1 MEGDFAV
8 TANDLLALL
17 NSKGIALSVK
27 GDNLAI
33 TGDEKVLED
42 PGLLALLRA
51 NKPAL
56 IDLIKDGHGTVG
68 GAVRVPPNRIPA
80 DAERIA
86 PEQLT
91 LVRLDQGEIDALVA
105 RVDGGAAN
113 VQDIYPLVPMQEGM
127 LFHHLLSQQGDAY
140 LESYL
145 LAFRTRER
153 LDRFLSALQQVIDRH
168 DILRTAFF
176 WEGLPHSVQ
185 VVQRRATLPLNVVEL
200 DPRDGDVGQQ
210 LEARYDPRSHRIDV
224 GRAPLMQ
231 VHAAHDAAGGRWLV
245 RLLSHHLAV
254 DHTTL
259 ERVIEEA
266 RAIEQGRV
274 EDLPRPEPFRNFVA
288 QARLGVSEA
297 DHEAYF
303 RARLGDIDEPTA
315 PFGLLSVQGDGREI
329 AEAARRLKPELSGA
343 LRGHARRLG
352 VSAASMMHVAW
363 GLVLSRTTGR
373 QDVVFGTV
381 LFGRMQGG
389 AQSDRSLG
397 LFINTLP
404 VRMRVAQTGVEVS
417 VKETHAQLA
426 ELMRHEHAPLVL
438 AQRCSGVPAQTPLF
452 TSLLNYRY
460 GLRYRADAA
469 TPGGDDIELLSA
481 RERTNYPLTL
491 SVDDLG
497 QDFSL
502 TVQVSGHVDPQRVCA
517 FMETALEQLAQAL
530 GEQPQCDIGGLDVLP
545 RSEREQMVYAWNAT
559 ERDYPIEQCIHQL
572 FEAQVDRKPEAIALT
587 FDGQRLSYA
596 ELNARAN
603 RLAHYLQARGVG
615 PDRLVA
621 LCAERGIEMVV
632 GLLAILKAG
641 GAYVPL
647 DPAYASDRLRGIVED
662 SQPALVLA
670 DAVGRAALG
679 ELDGALP
686 VIDLETDALRWREMP
701 ATNPEVASQ
710 HVHHLAYVIYT
721 SGSTG
726 RPKGVMV
733 EHAQVVRL
741 FGATQAWF
749 GFDERDVWTLF
760 HSHGFDFSV
769 WEMWGALLHGGRLV
783 IVPTEVTRTP
793 SAFFALLCAEGV
805 TVLNQT
811 PSAFQAL
818 MSAQEE
824 REEAALKADVDAEA
838 EAAGNIE
845 RANVV
850 AHRLRYVIFGGEAL
864 EPRTLASW
872 YARHGERTQ
881 LVNMY
886 GITETTVHV
895 TYCALRA
902 EDAMR
907 LGASP
912 IGVRIPDLQL
922 YVLDDRR
929 EPVPMGVTGELYVGG
944 AGVARGYLNRPEL
957 TRERFIDDPFVAGG
971 RLYKTGDLARWRT
984 DGRLEY
990 LERNDFQVKIRG
1002 FRIELGEIE
1011 AQLAKVTGVR
1021 EVVVLARDSASEVR
1035 DNATPNAPTPK
1046 SSSATE
1052 KRLVAYYTGDA
1063 DVVALRAQ
1071 AAQHLPSYMV
1081 PSAYVR
1087 LDAWPL
1093 TPNGKLDRRALP
1105 APADDAYARAEYE
1118 APQGAKEEALAVIW
1132 RELLHVERVSRH
1144 DNFFELGGHSLLAVQ
1159 LVSRLRQA
1167 LSVEVALS
1175 TVFDAPVLSALA
1187 SRLDDNTAEVL
1198 PPIPLAPRDGRI
1210 ALSLAQQRLWFL
1222 TQLEGVSEAYHMSGA
1237 VRLDGPLNREVLQRA
1252 LNRIVM
1258 RHEALRTCFVREE
1271 GEPIQVIQPRADL
1284 TVSYHDL
1291 REAEQTEQRAKNLS
1305 QAHASAPFD
1314 LSRDLPVR
1322 VLLLQ
1327 LADEAHVVQVVMH
1340 HIASDGWSVG
1350 VFLQELSALY
1360 GSFIAE
1366 QGDPLA
1372 PLPLQYADYA
1382 AWQRRWLASG
1392 QLEKQGAFWQ
1402 TNLSGAPTLLELPT
1416 DRPRPP
1422 KQSHA
1427 GASVEV
1433 KLGAA
1438 LSERVKRLSQRHGVT
1453 PYMTLLS
1460 SWAAVLSRL
1469 SGQEEVV
1476 IGSPVAGRN
1485 RTEVEALIGFF
1496 VNTLALRLDLS
1507 SEPTVGELLKRTK
1520 AQVLSAQAHQ
1530 DLPFDQ
1536 VVERVK
1542 PPRSTAHP
1550 PLFQVMFVW
1559 QNMPAGE
1566 LTIPGLTIRA
1576 VETPLQTAQ
1585 FELTLSLQEAGD
1597 DIVGH
1602 LNYASALFDESTVR
1616 RYVTYWCRLLEGMT
1630 AGPANVSVAR
1640 LPLLDEAERKQVVYA
1655 WNATERD
1662 YPIEQCI
1669 HQLFEAQVDRKPEAI
1684 ALTFDGQRLSY
1695 AELNARA
1702 NRLAH
1707 YLQARGVGP
1716 DRLVAL
1722 CAERGIEMVV
1732 GLLAILKAGGAYV
1745 PLDPAYA
1752 SDRLRGIVEDSQPA
1766 LVLADAV
1773 GRAALGELDGAL
1785 PVIDLET
1792 DALRWREMPAT
1803 NPEVASQHVHHLAY
1817 VIYTS
1822 GSTGRPKGVMVEHA
1836 QVVRLFGATQAWFGF
1851 DERDVWTL
1859 FHSYGFD
1866 FSVWEMWGALLHG
1879 GRLVI
1884 VPTEV
1889 TRTPSAFFALLC
1901 AEGVTVLNQTPSAFQ
1916 ALMSAQEEREEAALK
1931 ADVDAEAEAAGN
1943 IERANVIAHRLRYV
1957 IFGGEALEPRTL
1969 ASWYARHGERTQL
1982 VNMYGITETTVH
1994 VTYCA
1999 LRAEDAMR
2007 LGASPIG
2014 VRIPDLQLYVLD
2026 ARREPV
2032 PMGVTGELYV
2042 GGAGVA
2048 RGYLNRPELTRERFI
2063 DDPFVAGG
2071 RLYKT
2076 GDLARWRTDGSLE
2089 YLGRNDFQVK
2099 IRGFRIE
2106 LGEIEAQLA
2115 KVTGVREVAVL
2126 ARDSAAEVRDNAT
2139 EHAAPDAPSPETATA
2154 TEKRLVAYYTGDADV
2169 AALRAQAAQHLPS
2182 YMVPSAYVRLDAW
2195 PLTPNGKLDR
2205 RALPAPADD
2214 AYARAEYEAPQGA
2227 KEEALAAIWRELLHV
2242 ERVSRHDNFFE
2253 LGGHSLLAVQ
2263 LVSRL
2268 RQALSVEVALS
2279 TVFDAPVLS
2288 ALASRLDDN
2297 TAEVLPP
2304 IPLAPRDGR
2313 IALSLAQQRLWFL
2326 TQLEG
2331 VSEAYHMSG
2340 AVRLDGPLNRE
2351 VLQRALNRIVMR
2363 HEALRTCFVREEGE
2377 PIQVIQP
2384 HADLTVSY
2392 HDLREAEQSEQ
2403 RAKDLSQAHASAPFD
2418 LSRDLPVRVLL
2429 LQLEDEAHVVQ
2440 VVMHHIASDGW
2451 SVGVFLQELSALYG
2465 SFIAE
2470 QDDPLAPLPLQYADY
2485 AAWQR
2490 RWLASG
2496 QLEKQGAFWQTNL
2509 SGAPTLLEL
2518 PTDRPRPPKQ
2528 SHAGASVEVKLGVAL
2543 SERVKRLSQRHGVTP
2558 YMTLL
2563 SSWAA
2568 VLSRLSG
2575 QEEVVIGS
2583 PVAGRNRTE
2592 VEALIGF
2599 FVNTLAL
2606 RLDLSSEP
2614 TVGELLKRT
2623 KAQVLSAQAHQ
2634 DLPFDQVVERVKPPR
2649 STAHPPLFQVMFVW
2663 QNAHEGSLQ
2672 IPGLRLSTWDDPLTM
2687 APFEL
2692 TLAVREHQ
2700 DDIACTLTYAT
2711 SLFDR
2716 ATVERYLGHW
2726 LRQLD
2731 AMATD
2736 ADPVVTGLPLLGEA
2750 ERAQV
2755 LHGWNETGR
2764 AYARDACLHQ
2774 LFEAQVSRTPEAA
2787 AVICGDETLSYTD
2800 LDARANRLAHYLR
2813 GQGVGPDTR
2822 VGLAL
2827 GRGVEMMTGLLA
2839 ILKAGGAYVP
2849 LDPGYASERL
2859 RAILDDSRP
2868 AIVLADAAGRT
2879 ALDALAGA
2887 PPIADLHA
2895 DASRWSALPSTPPR
2909 VEGLTPRHLAYVIYT
2924 SGSTGQPKGVMVEH
2938 ASVVNLWRALDEAIY
2953 RAHPSARRVSLNAS
2967 IAFDSL
2973 VKQWV
2978 QLLSGRTLV
2987 VVPEPVRF
2995 DGRRLLDAIGR
3006 DRIDVF
3012 DCTPSQLAL
3021 IEGARGPEDE
3031 AYPQVT
3037 LVGGEAIGEGMWS
3050 ELASVSSRTYYNVYG
3065 PTECTV
3071 DATLAR
3077 ITAEHAP
3084 HIGGPLANVRAYVLN
3099 ERLSPAPV
3107 GVRGELYIGGAGV
3120 ARGYLNRPE
3129 LTRERFIDDPFVAGG
3144 RLYRTGDLARWRT
3157 DGRLEYL
3164 GRNDFQV
3171 KIRGFRIELGEIE
3184 AQLAKVTGVREVVVL
3199 ARDSASAVRDSA
3211 TEHATP
3217 NALSPSPETSTAT
3230 AAATATA
3237 TATATEKRLVAY
3249 YTGDADVAAL
3259 RAQAAQHL
3267 PSYMVPSAY
3276 VRLDAWPLTPNGKLD
3291 RRALPAP
3298 ADDAYARAEYEAPQ
3312 GAKEE
3317 ALAEIW
3323 RDLLQV
3329 DQISRHDNF
3338 FQLGGHSLLAIS
3350 LGDMMRERGL
3360 HADVRTL
3367 FNAETLAALAAQSGT
3382 DSIDVDVPPNL
3393 IPVGAARITPDMLP
3407 LVALTQPQ
3415 IDAIAQQ
3422 VDGGA
3427 TNVQDIYPLAPLQE
3441 GMLFHH
3447 LLHTQGDLY
3456 LEPHLLAF
3464 RTRERLERFL
3474 SALQCVIDRHDVLRT
3489 GFFWEGVPQPVQ
3501 VVWRRARLPV
3511 EYVELPDSHG
3521 DVASQLEARCDPRR
3535 HRIDIGRA
3543 PLVHCHVA
3551 HDARND
3557 RWVLGV
3563 LTHHLVSDHTTLAL
3577 LAEEAQAF
3585 EQGCGDALPPAVPFR
3600 NFVAHARLG
3609 TSERE
3614 HEAFFREMLGDV
3626 DEPTAPFGLLD
3637 VQGDGSAIVEHRRA
3651 LAPGLSRSVRA
3662 HARRLG
3668 VSAASVMHVAWSL
3681 VLARTANRRDVVFGT
3696 VLFGRM
3702 QGGAHAHRTMGLFM
3716 NTLPVRI
3723 ALDESDVEAS
3733 LIATHDRLAR
3743 LLRHEHAPL
3752 ALAQRCSAVPAQA
3765 PLFTSLLNYRYSPH
3779 EEQGDATDDDVQFIA
3794 ARERNNYPLTMIV
3807 DDTGEGF
3814 ALTAQVDASID
3825 AARVCAF
3832 MHTALEQLVRALD
3845 DARGAV
3851 LAELD
3856 VLPADEHR
3864 CVVSACN
3871 DTDAELP
3878 GVDFVDRRFEAQ
3890 AARTP
3895 EAIAVACGAHAL
3907 SYAALNR
3914 RANRLAHYLR
3924 AHGAGPER
3932 VVALAL
3938 ERSVDMMVGLLG
3950 ILKSGSAYLP
3960 LDPAYPAER
3969 LAYIVDDARPALL
3982 LTEAARRD
3990 DWRDAGVPVVLLD
4003 ADGPA
4008 IDACPDH
4015 NPDDAGRDA
4024 RTLSSLAYVIYTSGS
4039 TGRPKGVMIEHRNLA
4054 NLLGAMG
4061 EQPGIGAHDVLLAV
4075 TSLSFD
4081 IAALELFLPLLHG
4094 ARAVIAARDDAADPA
4109 RLAHLIES
4117 SGASLMQATPSTWR
4131 MLAQHGW
4138 PRSARPLTLLCG
4150 GEALPPALAERLL
4163 AHVPA
4168 IWNLYGPTETT
4179 VWSTVRR
4186 VTTPVVDIGGPIAN
4200 TQVYVLDERLR
4211 PAPIGVAGELY
4222 IGGAGVARGYLNR
4235 PELTRERFVDDPF
4248 RRGGRLY
4255 RTGDLARR
4263 RADGNLE
4270 YLGRNDF
4277 QVKIRGFRIELGEIE
4292 AQLAKAHGVQGVALA
4307 ARDTPTADKRLV
4319 AYYVGDASAAALR
4332 EHAAARL
4339 PAYMVPAAYVRLA
4352 AWPLTP
4358 NGKLDRAALPAPDDE
4373 AYARAE
4379 YEAPRG
4385 EHECKLA
4392 AIWRAVLQVERIGR
4406 HDDFFELG
4414 GHSLLAVRAVTAMRD
4429 AFGSDTSLRDL
4440 FARPVLK
4447 DLAEHASTAARA
4459 RDAAIPK
4466 AARGEPAPMSFA
4478 QQRLWFL
4485 ARMGGLGDA
4494 YHMPIAVR
4502 LRGALDVDALQRALS
4517 RIVSRHD
4524 ALRTT
4529 FALEGEQPVQRV
4541 HADDGAGLRLRIDD
4555 LRGCADAGARR
4566 ARILAGQASEPF
4578 DLARGPLVRGALVRE
4593 ADDVHTLCVTIHH
4606 IVSDGWSIDVFC
4618 RELSELYRAF
4628 AGGQPDPLP
4637 PLPVQY
4643 ADYAAW
4649 QQRGIGGAALHAQAE
4664 YWRDALAGAPTLLE
4678 LPTDRPRPPQPDYAG
4693 ATVGLALDAP
4703 LTAGLRA
4710 LARRHG
4716 ATLFMTVF
4724 AAWSVLLS
4732 RLSRQTD
4739 VVIGTP
4745 SANRGHAQIEGLIGF
4760 FVNTIA
4766 LRVDLDGAPTVAELL
4781 ARVKARTLAAQQ
4793 HQDIPFEHVVERVQP
4808 ARSLSHSPVFQA
4820 MFAWQHASR
4829 GEMRL
4834 EGLRAEPLD
4843 DAARTIAKFDLTLS
4857 LRESGDA
4864 IDGGLEYASAL
4875 FERAT
4880 IERFAGYLR
4889 RLLEGMVADDTQRVD
4904 ALPMLSRDERRDLIE
4919 RRNATARPYPA
4930 NSGVHRLFEAQA
4942 ARTPDAT
4949 AIVDGATTLDYRAL
4963 DARANRI
4970 AHALAH
4976 AGVRAGDRVALHLE
4990 PSIGLVAAQLAVL
5003 KLGAAYV
5010 PVDVGNP
5017 PARKAFVAQDSGA
5030 RLVLGD
5036 AALDWPAAAGVPQRD
5051 LAALLAG
5058 PWPSDAPARAPQ
5070 CGGDTPA
5077 YVMYTSGSSGQ
5088 PKGVLVTHR
5097 GIARLA
5103 VNSGYATFDASDRFA
5118 FASNPAFDA
5127 STFEVWTAL
5136 LNGASIGIVK
5146 RDDLLD
5152 LGALA
5157 GKLSSIGVT
5166 CLFLTTALFN
5176 RCVSFDPAMFARL
5189 RCVISGGERAD
5200 PAVYRKVL
5208 EAGPPRHL
5216 LNAYGPTETTTFAAV
5231 WEAEPGTLAAQ
5242 AAPIGRPIGN
5252 TSVYVLDAYG
5262 APVPVGVTGEI
5273 HIGGPGVAQGYLN
5286 RPALSAE
5293 RFVRDPFVGGDA
5305 RMYRTGDLGRWRPD
5319 GMLDCIGRADFQV
5332 KIRGF
5337 RIELGEIEACLLE
5350 HGALAQAAVLARDD
5364 GDDGGDGGKTLV
5376 AYYVPRAGHE
5386 DGAPALRAHLAARL
5400 PEYMVPAAYV
5410 RLPAMPLTPNGK
5422 LERRALP
5429 APDERSYVRRDYAA
5443 PQGEIETT
5451 LARIWAELFGIER
5464 VGRHGGFFEL
5474 GGHSLLAVRMVA
5486 RVHDVLGVE
5495 VPLRALFA
5503 DPVLHVFAS
5512 AVARASTRQASS
5524 NLVAFR
5530 SAGTAAPL
5538 FFIHS
5543 GLGEI
5548 GFVGDLLPGIAPEIP
5563 VYGFAAVGFLAGET
5577 PHATIEE
5584 MAAQYVD
5591 AMRRVQPHGPYR
5603 LAGWCAG
5610 GNIAFEMAH
5619 QLIAADET
5627 VEFLCMID
5635 SPTSAPID
5643 RSVTACVLARIPD
5656 DIPEALRTRLHA
5668 LGDAFDVRGMLH
5680 ACQAAGMLPID
5691 LPTGLME
5698 RHVAVQYAI
5707 KHAKLNYVP
5716 PRLPVDVIHFVAQ
5729 DEPMWRNGWAMD
5741 GWHDVADR
5749 VICLPASGDHMTMVA
5764 APHAEQLGRRITEA
5778 LAVHGG
5784 PRADGAERGYAPRIA
5799 IQTAPRDARAPTLFC
5814 IPGAGASVTTFS
5826 TLARHLPATF
5836 SVDGLQPRGLCGTMV
5851 PYLDVETAARAY
5863 LRSIRKA
5870 APRGPYHLVG
5880 HSFGGW
5886 VAYEIACRL
5895 QEQGER
5901 VATLMLLDTER
5912 PGATDIVRGRK
5923 TRVDALAKL
5932 VELYE
5937 MHLGRPLGVS
5947 RDDLAALAHD
5957 AQIEHLRAALV
5968 RAKILPPSVHPNVL
5982 LGVVRV
5988 LEMNVNTPY
5997 RPAGLYAG
6005 TMHVV
6010 LIANA
6015 KADADLDAWRDEQ
6028 AEQWRGLADDVR
6040 IVRAGGN
6047 HMTMLQPPHAASIAA
6062 LLERTAGAPARLAQ
6076 VH

>member
-1 MEGDFAV
+1 Y
-8 TANDLLALL
+8 
-17 NSKGIALSVK
+17 SKP
-27 GDNLAI
+27 
-33 TGDEKVLED
+33 KV
-42 PGLLALLRA
+42 A
-51 NKPAL
+51 
-56 IDLIKDGHGTVG
+56 
-68 GAVRVPPNRIPA
+68 
-80 DAERIA
+80 
-86 PEQLT
+86 
-91 LVRLDQGEIDALVA
+91 
-105 RVDGGAAN
+105 
-113 VQDIYPLVPMQEGM
+113 
-127 LFHHLLSQQGDAY
+127 
-140 LESYL
+140 
-145 LAFRTRER
+145 
-153 LDRFLSALQQVIDRH
+153 
-168 DILRTAFF
+168 
-176 WEGLPHSVQ
+176 
-185 VVQRRATLPLNVVEL
+185 
-200 DPRDGDVGQQ
+200 
-210 LEARYDPRSHRIDV
+210 
-224 GRAPLMQ
+224 
-231 VHAAHDAAGGRWLV
+231 AAH
-245 RLLSHHLAV
+245 
-254 DHTTL
+254 
-259 ERVIEEA
+259 I
-266 RAIEQGRV
+266 
-274 EDLPRPEPFRNFVA
+274 
-288 QARLGVSEA
+288 A
-297 DHEAYF
+297 D
-303 RARLGDIDEPTA
+303 G
-315 PFGLLSVQGDGREI
+315 
-329 AEAARRLKPELSGA
+329 
-343 LRGHARRLG
+343 
-352 VSAASMMHVAW
+352 
-363 GLVLSRTTGR
+363 
-373 QDVVFGTV
+373 
-381 LFGRMQGG
+381 
-389 AQSDRSLG
+389 
-397 LFINTLP
+397 
-404 VRMRVAQTGVEVS
+404 
-417 VKETHAQLA
+417 
-426 ELMRHEHAPLVL
+426 
-438 AQRCSGVPAQTPLF
+438 
-452 TSLLNYRY
+452 
-460 GLRYRADAA
+460 
-469 TPGGDDIELLSA
+469 IELLDGH
-481 RERTNYPLTL
+481 ERTSYPLSMT
-491 SVDDLG
+491 VDDHER
-497 QDFSL
+497 DF
-502 TVQVSGHVDPQRVCA
+502 TIVAKVCERIGPQRVCEL
-517 FMETALEQLAQAL
+517 MELALEQLTRAL
-530 GEQPQCDIGGLDVLP
+530 SANPGGELAELDVLP
-545 RSEREQMVYAWNAT
+545 AAERTQVLHGWNETGRAYA
-559 ERDYPIEQCIHQL
+559 RDACLHQL
-572 FEAQVDRKPEAIALT
+572 FEAQVSRTPEAAAVICGDET
-587 FDGQRLSYA
+587 LSYTD
-596 ELNARAN
+596 LDARAN
-603 RLAHYLQARGVG
+603 RLAHYLRGQGVG
-615 PDRLVA
+615 PDTRVGLA
-621 LCAERGIEMVV
+621 LGRGVEMMT

-647 DPAYASDRLRGIVED
+647 DPGYASERLRAILDD
-662 SQPALVLA
+662 SRPAIVLA
-670 DAVGRAALG
+670 DAAGRTAL
-679 ELDGALP
+679 
-686 VIDLETDALRWREMP
+686 DALAGAPPIADLHADASRWSVLPSTPPRVEGLTP
-701 ATNPEVASQ
+701 R
-710 HVHHLAYVIYT
+710 HLAYVIYT

-726 RPKGVMV
+726 QPKGVMV
-733 EHAQVVRL
+733 EHASVVNLWRALDEAIYRTHPSARRVSLNASIAFDSLVKQWVQLLSGRTLVVVPEPVRFDGRRL
-741 FGATQAWF
+741 LDAIGRDRIDV
-749 GFDERDVWTLF
+749 FDC
-760 HSHGFDFSV
+760 
-769 WEMWGALLHGGRLV
+769 
-783 IVPTEVTRTP
+783 TP
-793 SAFFALLCAEGV
+793 SQLALIEGARGPEDEAYPQV
-805 TVLNQT
+805 TLV
-811 PSAFQAL
+811 
-818 MSAQEE
+818 
-824 REEAALKADVDAEA
+824 
-838 EAAGNIE
+838 
-845 RANVV
+845 
-850 AHRLRYVIFGGEAL
+850 GGEAIGEGMWSEL
-864 EPRTLASW
+864 ASASSRTYYNVYGPTECTVDATLARITAEHAPHIGGPLANVRA
-872 YARHGERTQ
+872 YVLNER
-881 LVNMY
+881 L
-886 GITETTVHV
+886 
-895 TYCALRA
+895 
-902 EDAMR
+902 
-907 LGASP
+907 SP
-912 IGVRIPDLQL
+912 APVGVR
-922 YVLDDRR
+922 
-929 EPVPMGVTGELYVGG
+929 GELYIGG

-971 RLYKTGDLARWRT
+971 RLYRTGDLARWRT

-990 LERNDFQVKIRG
+990 LGRNDFQVKIRG

-1011 AQLAKVTGVR
+1011 AQLAKVAGVR
-1021 EVVVLARDSASEVR
+1021 EVVVLARDSAAAVR
-1035 DNATPNAPTPK
+1035 DSATEHAAPDAPSPETAT
-1046 SSSATE
+1046 ATE
-1052 KRLVAYYTGDA
+1052 KRLVAYYKGDA
-1063 DVVALRAQ
+1063 DVAALRAQ

-1118 APQGAKEEALAVIW
+1118 APQGAREEALAAIW
-1132 RELLHVERVSRH
+1132 RDLLHVERVSRH

-1167 LSVEVALS
+1167 LSVEVALG

-1187 SRLDDNTAEVL
+1187 SRLDDNTAAVL

-1271 GEPIQVIQPRADL
+1271 GEPIQVIQPHADL
-1284 TVSYHDL
+1284 TMSYHDL
-1291 REAEQTEQRAKNLS
+1291 REAEQSEQRAKDLS

-1327 LADEAHVVQVVMH
+1327 LEDEAHVVQVVMH

-1366 QGDPLA
+1366 QDDPLA

-1616 RYVTYWCRLLEGMT
+1616 RYVTYWRRLLEGMT
-1630 AGPANVSVAR
+1630 AGAADQTIVG

-1684 ALTFDGQRLSY
+1684 ALTFDGRRLSY

-1722 CAERGIEMVV
+1722 CAERGLEMVV

-1916 ALMSAQEEREEAALK
+1916 ALMSAQEGRE
-1931 ADVDAEAEAAGN
+1931 EAAGN
-1943 IERANVIAHRLRYV
+1943 IERANVVAHRLRYV

-2026 ARREPV
+2026 DRREPV

-2076 GDLARWRTDGSLE
+2076 GDLARWRADGRLE

-2115 KVTGVREVAVL
+2115 KVAGVREVVVL
-2126 ARDSAAEVRDNAT
+2126 ARDSASEVHDSAT
-2139 EHAAPDAPSPETATA
+2139 EHATPNALSPSPETSTATAAATATATA
-2154 TEKRLVAYYTGDADV
+2154 TEKRLVAYYKGDADV

-2205 RALPAPADD
+2205 RALPEPADD
-2214 AYARAEYEAPQGA
+2214 AYARAEYEAP
-2227 KEEALAAIWRELLHV
+2227 R
-2242 ERVSRHDNFFE
+2242 
-2253 LGGHSLLAVQ
+2253 
-2263 LVSRL
+2263 
-2268 RQALSVEVALS
+2268 
-2279 TVFDAPVLS
+2279 
-2288 ALASRLDDN
+2288 
-2297 TAEVLPP
+2297 
-2304 IPLAPRDGR
+2304 
-2313 IALSLAQQRLWFL
+2313 
-2326 TQLEG
+2326 
-2331 VSEAYHMSG
+2331 
-2340 AVRLDGPLNRE
+2340 
-2351 VLQRALNRIVMR
+2351 
-2363 HEALRTCFVREEGE
+2363 
-2377 PIQVIQP
+2377 
-2384 HADLTVSY
+2384 
-2392 HDLREAEQSEQ
+2392 
-2403 RAKDLSQAHASAPFD
+2403 
-2418 LSRDLPVRVLL
+2418 
-2429 LQLEDEAHVVQ
+2429 
-2440 VVMHHIASDGW
+2440 
-2451 SVGVFLQELSALYG
+2451 
-2465 SFIAE
+2465 
-2470 QDDPLAPLPLQYADY
+2470 
-2485 AAWQR
+2485 
-2490 RWLASG
+2490 
-2496 QLEKQGAFWQTNL
+2496 
-2509 SGAPTLLEL
+2509 
-2518 PTDRPRPPKQ
+2518 
-2528 SHAGASVEVKLGVAL
+2528 
-2543 SERVKRLSQRHGVTP
+2543 
-2558 YMTLL
+2558 
-2563 SSWAA
+2563 
-2568 VLSRLSG
+2568 
-2575 QEEVVIGS
+2575 
-2583 PVAGRNRTE
+2583 
-2592 VEALIGF
+2592 
-2599 FVNTLAL
+2599 
-2606 RLDLSSEP
+2606 
-2614 TVGELLKRT
+2614 
-2623 KAQVLSAQAHQ
+2623 
-2634 DLPFDQVVERVKPPR
+2634 
-2649 STAHPPLFQVMFVW
+2649 
-2663 QNAHEGSLQ
+2663 
-2672 IPGLRLSTWDDPLTM
+2672 
-2687 APFEL
+2687 
-2692 TLAVREHQ
+2692 
-2700 DDIACTLTYAT
+2700 
-2711 SLFDR
+2711 
-2716 ATVERYLGHW
+2716 
-2726 LRQLD
+2726 
-2731 AMATD
+2731 
-2736 ADPVVTGLPLLGEA
+2736 
-2750 ERAQV
+2750 
-2755 LHGWNETGR
+2755 
-2764 AYARDACLHQ
+2764 
-2774 LFEAQVSRTPEAA
+2774 
-2787 AVICGDETLSYTD
+2787 
-2800 LDARANRLAHYLR
+2800 
-2813 GQGVGPDTR
+2813 
-2822 VGLAL
+2822 
-2827 GRGVEMMTGLLA
+2827 
-2839 ILKAGGAYVP
+2839 
-2849 LDPGYASERL
+2849 
-2859 RAILDDSRP
+2859 
-2868 AIVLADAAGRT
+2868 
-2879 ALDALAGA
+2879 
-2887 PPIADLHA
+2887 
-2895 DASRWSALPSTPPR
+2895 
-2909 VEGLTPRHLAYVIYT
+2909 
-2924 SGSTGQPKGVMVEH
+2924 
-2938 ASVVNLWRALDEAIY
+2938 
-2953 RAHPSARRVSLNAS
+2953 
-2967 IAFDSL
+2967 
-2973 VKQWV
+2973 
-2978 QLLSGRTLV
+2978 
-2987 VVPEPVRF
+2987 
-2995 DGRRLLDAIGR
+2995 
-3006 DRIDVF
+3006 
-3012 DCTPSQLAL
+3012 
-3021 IEGARGPEDE
+3021 
-3031 AYPQVT
+3031 
-3037 LVGGEAIGEGMWS
+3037 
-3050 ELASVSSRTYYNVYG
+3050 
-3065 PTECTV
+3065 
-3071 DATLAR
+3071 
-3077 ITAEHAP
+3077 
-3084 HIGGPLANVRAYVLN
+3084 
-3099 ERLSPAPV
+3099 
-3107 GVRGELYIGGAGV
+3107 
-3120 ARGYLNRPE
+3120 
-3129 LTRERFIDDPFVAGG
+3129 
-3144 RLYRTGDLARWRT
+3144 
-3157 DGRLEYL
+3157 
-3164 GRNDFQV
+3164 
-3171 KIRGFRIELGEIE
+3171 
-3184 AQLAKVTGVREVVVL
+3184 
-3199 ARDSASAVRDSA
+3199 
-3211 TEHATP
+3211 
-3217 NALSPSPETSTAT
+3217 
-3230 AAATATA
+3230 
-3237 TATATEKRLVAY
+3237 
-3249 YTGDADVAAL
+3249 
-3259 RAQAAQHL
+3259 
-3267 PSYMVPSAY
+3267 
-3276 VRLDAWPLTPNGKLD
+3276 
-3291 RRALPAP
+3291 
-3298 ADDAYARAEYEAPQ
+3298 

-3393 IPVGAARITPDMLP
+3393 IPVGATRITPDMLP
-3407 LVALTQPQ
+3407 LVALTQAQ

-3501 VVWRRARLPV
+3501 VVWRRAWLPV

-3585 EQGCGDALPPAVPFR
+3585 EQGRGDALPPAVPFR

-3723 ALDESDVEAS
+3723 ALDESDVETS

-3814 ALTAQVDASID
+3814 ALTVQVNASID

-3982 LTEAARRD
+3982 LTEAALRD

-4745 SANRGHAQIEGLIGF
+4745 SANRSHAQIEGLIGF

-5231 WEAEPGTLAAQ
+5231 WEAEPRTLAAQ

-5364 GDDGGDGGKTLV
+5364 GGDGGKTLV

-5464 VGRHGGFFEL
+5464 VGRHDGFFEL